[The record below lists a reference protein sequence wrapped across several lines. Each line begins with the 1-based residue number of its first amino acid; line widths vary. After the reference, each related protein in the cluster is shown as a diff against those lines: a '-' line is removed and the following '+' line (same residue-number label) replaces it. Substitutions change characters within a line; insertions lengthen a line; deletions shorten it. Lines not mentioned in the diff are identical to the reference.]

1 MNCTEAKNAWHAQC
15 DGELAPEQAAALALH
30 CAACPECRARV
41 QGMNAIVDAL
51 AELGAGSNAVGTSG
65 RVRRTFWLRRGSRV
79 AAAVALLL
87 GAGVISYHAARDLAR
102 PMGGTPTS
110 VPQPS
115 PPTGGAKFPVQVA
128 LSGESDAEFI
138 PVARTAGAPNV
149 HVFIL
154 FERP

>member
-1 MNCTEAKNAWHAQC
+1 MNCTEAQNAWHAQC

-30 CAACPECRARV
+30 CTACPECRARV
-41 QGMNAIVDAL
+41 QSMNAITDAL
-51 AELGAGSNAVGTSG
+51 AELRAVSNTVGTSG
-65 RVRRTFWLRRGSRV
+65 SARRTSWLRRGSRV

-87 GAGVISYHAARDLAR
+87 GAGVISHHAARDLSR
-102 PMGGTPTS
+102 PVGGTPTS

-115 PPTGGAKFPVQVA
+115 PPAGGAKFPVQVA
-128 LSGESDAEFI
+128 LSGESEAEFI

-149 HVFIL
+149 HVFVL